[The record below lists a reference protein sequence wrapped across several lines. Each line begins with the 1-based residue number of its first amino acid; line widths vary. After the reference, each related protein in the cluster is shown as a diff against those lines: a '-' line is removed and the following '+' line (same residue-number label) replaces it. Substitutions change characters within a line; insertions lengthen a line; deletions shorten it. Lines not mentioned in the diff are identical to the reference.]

1 MNTAII
7 TKTGERVEI
16 VAVNG
21 GWTTVQTMDAATR
34 EFKVRNGALSGHA
47 ALSGMTAELA
57 MQKAELA
64 MQKAELAMQK
74 AETVR
79 TYNADG
85 TGPVAKV
92 KAAKAAQEP
101 AAPKAPRAK
110 MDPSERKNGAVD
122 PLYLPQ
128 YTTYSA
134 VRKDGTKIRSI
145 DKGDALA
152 IQLRGMD
159 LDGVYKFAAHAL
171 SLSAADL
178 ISRFGHLNAGMQR
191 MSVGNMVRKLYKE
204 ISA

>member
-34 EFKVRNGALSGHA
+34 EFKVRNGALSDHVT
-47 ALSGMTAELA
+47 LSGMTAGLA
-57 MQKAELA
+57 MTKAELA
-64 MQKAELAMQK
+64 RSYNDEI
-74 AETVR
+74 VR
-79 TYNADG
+79 IYNADG

-92 KAAKAAQEP
+92 KAAKA
-101 AAPKAPRAK
+101 PRAK
-110 MDPSERKNGAVD
+110 MDISERKNGAVD

-145 DKGDALA
+145 DKGDAIA
-152 IQLRGMD
+152 VMLRG
-159 LDGVYKFAAHAL
+159 
-171 SLSAADL
+171 ADL
-178 ISRFGHLNAGMQR
+178 ITVYKDVAAATGVSVIELRERFNHLNPGMQR
-191 MSVGNMVRKLYKE
+191 MNLGNMLRR
-204 ISA
+204 ATR

>member
-7 TKTGERVEI
+7 TTTGERVEI

-34 EFKVRNGALSGHA
+34 EFKVRNGALSGHV
-47 ALSGMTAELA
+47 ALTGQTAELA
-57 MQKAELA
+57 MQKAE
-64 MQKAELAMQK
+64 KAR
-74 AETVR
+74 TVR

-85 TGPVAKV
+85 TGPVAKIKAT
-92 KAAKAAQEP
+92 KAAKAAKEP
-101 AAPKAPRAK
+101 KVPRAK

-145 DKGDALA
+145 DKGDAIALA
-152 IQLRGMD
+152 LRG
-159 LDGVYKFAAHAL
+159 
-171 SLSAADL
+171 ADL
-178 ISRFGHLNAGMQR
+178 ITVYKDVAAATGTAIVELRERFAHLNPGMQR
-191 MSVGNMVRKLYKE
+191 MNLGNMLRR
-204 ISA
+204 ATR

>member
-1 MNTAII
+1 MNTAINTAI
-7 TKTGERVEI
+7 VTTTGERVEI

-47 ALSGMTAELA
+47 TLSGQT
-57 MQKAELA
+57 
-64 MQKAELAMQK
+64 AELAMQK

-85 TGPVAKV
+85 TGPVAKI
-92 KAAKAAQEP
+92 KAAKAA
-101 AAPKAPRAK
+101 AAPKAPRTK

-145 DKGDALA
+145 DKGDAIALA
-152 IQLRGMD
+152 LRGAD
-159 LDGVYKFAAHAL
+159 LTTVYKDVAAATGTAIVELRERFA
-171 SLSAADL
+171 
-178 ISRFGHLNAGMQR
+178 HLNPGMQR
-191 MSVGNMVRKLYKE
+191 MNLGNMLRR
-204 ISA
+204 ATR

>member
-1 MNTAII
+1 MNTAINTAI
-7 TKTGERVEI
+7 VTTTGERVEI

-57 MQKAELA
+57 MQKAEI
-64 MQKAELAMQK
+64 
-74 AETVR
+74 VR

-92 KAAKAAQEP
+92 KAAKAA
-101 AAPKAPRAK
+101 AAPKAPRTK

-204 ISA
+204 IYA

>member
-1 MNTAII
+1 MNTAAI
-7 TKTGERVEI
+7 TTAIVTATGERVEI

-47 ALSGMTAELA
+47 ALSGIT
-57 MQKAELA
+57 
-64 MQKAELAMQK
+64 AELAMQK

-92 KAAKAAQEP
+92 KAAKAAKEP

-145 DKGDALA
+145 DKGDAIALA
-152 IQLRGMD
+152 LRG
-159 LDGVYKFAAHAL
+159 
-171 SLSAADL
+171 ADL
-178 ISRFGHLNAGMQR
+178 ITVYKDVAAATGTAIVELRERFAHLNPGMQR
-191 MSVGNMVRKLYKE
+191 MNLGNMLRR
-204 ISA
+204 ATR

>member
-7 TKTGERVEI
+7 TTTGERVEI

-47 ALSGMTAELA
+47 TLSGQTAELA
-57 MQKAELA
+57 MQKAE
-64 MQKAELAMQK
+64 KAR
-74 AETVR
+74 TVR

-92 KAAKAAQEP
+92 KAAKAAK
-101 AAPKAPRAK
+101 AAKEPKAPRTK

-128 YTTYSA
+128 YESYSA
-134 VRKDGTKIRSI
+134 VRKDGSKIRSI
-145 DKGDALA
+145 DKGDAIA
-152 IQLRGMD
+152 KMLRGQD
-159 LDGVYKFAAHAL
+159 LVKTYADVAAATGASVIEL
-171 SLSAADL
+171 KE
-178 ISRFGHLNAGMQR
+178 RFNHLNPGMQR
-191 MSVGNMVRKLYKE
+191 MNLGNMLRR
-204 ISA
+204 ATR

>member
-34 EFKVRNGALSGHA
+34 EFKVRNGALSDHVT
-47 ALSGMTAELA
+47 LSGMTAGLA
-57 MQKAELA
+57 MTKAELA
-64 MQKAELAMQK
+64 RSYNDEI
-74 AETVR
+74 VR
-79 TYNADG
+79 IYNADG

-92 KAAKAAQEP
+92 KAAKVAKAAKEP
-101 AAPKAPRAK
+101 RAPRTK

-128 YTTYSA
+128 YTTYRA

-145 DKGDALA
+145 DKGDAIA
-152 IQLRGMD
+152 VMLRG
-159 LDGVYKFAAHAL
+159 
-171 SLSAADL
+171 ADL
-178 ISRFGHLNAGMQR
+178 ITVYKDVAAATGTAIVELRERFAHLNPGMQR
-191 MSVGNMVRKLYKE
+191 MNLGNMLRR
-204 ISA
+204 ATR

>member
-1 MNTAII
+1 MTAII
-7 TKTGERVEI
+7 TTTGERVEI

-47 ALSGMTAELA
+47 TLSGQTAELV
-57 MQKAELA
+57 
-64 MQKAELAMQK
+64 MQK

-92 KAAKAAQEP
+92 KAAKAAKE
-101 AAPKAPRAK
+101 PKAPRAK

-128 YTTYSA
+128 YETYSA
-134 VRKDGTKIRSI
+134 VRADGSKIRSI
-145 DKGDALA
+145 DKGDAIA
-152 IQLRGMD
+152 KALRGQELVKTYAD
-159 LDGVYKFAAHAL
+159 VAAATGVSVIEL
-171 SLSAADL
+171 RE
-178 ISRFGHLNAGMQR
+178 RFNHLNPGMQR
-191 MSVGNMVRKLYKE
+191 MNLGNMLRR
-204 ISA
+204 ATR

>member
-1 MNTAII
+1 MNTAINTAI
-7 TKTGERVEI
+7 VTATGERVEI

-21 GWTTVQTMDAATR
+21 GWTTVHTMDAATR

-47 ALSGMTAELA
+47 TLSGMTAELA
-57 MQKAELA
+57 MQKAEI
-64 MQKAELAMQK
+64 
-74 AETVR
+74 VR

-85 TGPVAKV
+85 TGPVAKI
-92 KAAKAAQEP
+92 KAAKVAKEP
-101 AAPKAPRAK
+101 AAPKAPRVK

-204 ISA
+204 IAA

>member
-1 MNTAII
+1 MNTATI
-7 TKTGERVEI
+7 TTAIVTATGERVEI

-47 ALSGMTAELA
+47 ALSGIT
-57 MQKAELA
+57 
-64 MQKAELAMQK
+64 AELAMQK

-85 TGPVAKV
+85 TGPVAKI
-92 KAAKAAQEP
+92 KAAKVAKEP

-128 YTTYSA
+128 YVTYST

-159 LDGVYKFAAHAL
+159 LNGVYKFAAHAL

-204 ISA
+204 IAA

>member
-57 MQKAELA
+57 MQKAEQA
-64 MQKAELAMQK
+64 RV
-74 AETVR
+74 VR

-85 TGPVAKV
+85 TGPVAKI
-92 KAAKAAQEP
+92 KAAKAAK
-101 AAPKAPRAK
+101 APRAPRAK
-110 MDPSERKNGAVD
+110 MDISERKNGAVD

-128 YTTYSA
+128 YVTYSA

-145 DKGDALA
+145 DKGDAIA
-152 IQLRGMD
+152 KMLRGQ
-159 LDGVYKFAAHAL
+159 
-171 SLSAADL
+171 DL
-178 ISRFGHLNAGMQR
+178 IKTYADVAAATGLSVIELRERFCHLNPGMQR
-191 MSVGNMVRKLYKE
+191 MNLGNMLRR
-204 ISA
+204 ATR

>member
-1 MNTAII
+1 MNTAINTAI
-7 TKTGERVEI
+7 VTATGERVEI

-57 MQKAELA
+57 MQKAE
-64 MQKAELAMQK
+64 
-74 AETVR
+74 TVR

-92 KAAKAAQEP
+92 KAAKAAKEP
-101 AAPKAPRAK
+101 AALKAPRAK

-128 YTTYSA
+128 YTIYSA

-145 DKGDALA
+145 DKGDAIALA
-152 IQLRGMD
+152 LRG
-159 LDGVYKFAAHAL
+159 
-171 SLSAADL
+171 ADL
-178 ISRFGHLNAGMQR
+178 ITVYKDVAAATGTAIVELRERFAHLNPGMQR
-191 MSVGNMVRKLYKE
+191 MNLGNMLRR
-204 ISA
+204 ATR

>member
-57 MQKAELA
+57 MQKAEQA
-64 MQKAELAMQK
+64 RV
-74 AETVR
+74 VR

-85 TGPVAKV
+85 TGPVAKI
-92 KAAKAAQEP
+92 KAAKAAKE
-101 AAPKAPRAK
+101 PKAPRAK
-110 MDPSERKNGAVD
+110 MDISERKNGAVD

-128 YTTYSA
+128 YETYSA

-145 DKGDALA
+145 DKGDAVA
-152 IQLRGMD
+152 KALRGQELVKTYAD
-159 LDGVYKFAAHAL
+159 VAAATGVSVIEL
-171 SLSAADL
+171 RE
-178 ISRFGHLNAGMQR
+178 RFCHLNPGMQR
-191 MSVGNMVRKLYKE
+191 MNLGNMLRR
-204 ISA
+204 ATR

>member
-1 MNTAII
+1 MNTAINTAI
-7 TKTGERVEI
+7 VTATGERVEI

-57 MQKAELA
+57 MQKAE
-64 MQKAELAMQK
+64 
-74 AETVR
+74 TVR

-85 TGPVAKV
+85 TGPVAKA
-92 KAAKAAQEP
+92 KAAKAAKEP

-128 YTTYSA
+128 YVTYST

-159 LDGVYKFAAHAL
+159 LNGVYKFAAHAL

-204 ISA
+204 IAA